1 MATLEEQ
8 VAQTTPGEIVCM
20 LYDRAVQ
27 DLAGASELF
36 ALEDDP
42 RSKADAI
49 HLVVHAQQI
58 VAELN
63 HCLNVDT
70 GGELAKNLARLYE
83 YVQYRL
89 TEAVSKYDR
98 NALTEA
104 RGLLVE
110 LSEAWHTME
119 NRKEAS
125 NG

>member
-1 MATLEEQ
+1 MTSEEQ
-8 VAQTTPGEIVCM
+8 VAQTTPGELVGM

-70 GGELAKNLARLYE
+70 G
-83 YVQYRL
+83 
-89 TEAVSKYDR
+89 
-98 NALTEA
+98 
-104 RGLLVE
+104 
-110 LSEAWHTME
+110 SEQA
-119 NRKEAS
+119 
-125 NG
+125 